1 MALFARPASRLLRGL
16 VAAGVIATGL
26 LCAVTPASATKIQ
39 KVVSPSGIEAWL
51 VEEHA
56 VPMVAVTFA
65 FEGGSSHDPAGR
77 EGRANLL
84 STLLDEGAGDIP
96 SAEFQT
102 KLEDLA
108 IELSFRDDPD
118 RFYGSMKTLSE
129 NRDEAFR
136 LLALA
141 LQKPRF
147 DNEAVERMRVQ
158 VIAGLRNASKNPES
172 IASKLWGETI
182 FPGHP
187 YGRPSE
193 GTEAS
198 VTAITVDDIRAAHR
212 AIFTRHGLKIAVVG
226 DIDAKTLAGK
236 IDELFAAL
244 PAEGGL
250 PPVADVLAKAGVRA
264 DRVLPV
270 PQASVRFGG
279 PGLKR
284 NDPDFITAYV
294 VSHILGGGTFSSRL
308 HVEVREKRGLAYTV
322 AVGLAP
328 YAHTGAVIGH
338 VGTAAEKV
346 DETIRIIEG
355 EFARMRDAGPTDA
368 ELTEAKAYLIGS
380 YPLRFDTSDKIAGS
394 LLAIQVDDLGI
405 DYIDKRNGLIEAV
418 TLDDAKRVAKRL
430 FGAPL
435 SVVVVGPKTEK

>member
-1 MALFARPASRLLRGL
+1 MALFARSVSRLARGL
-16 VAAGVIATGL
+16 AVAGLFAAGL
-26 LCAVTPASATKIQ
+26 LAAATPASATRIQ

-51 VEEHA
+51 VEEHT
-56 VPMVAVTFA
+56 VPMIALSFA
-65 FEGGSSHDPAGR
+65 FQGGSAHDPVGR

-108 IELSFRDDPD
+108 IELSFRDDAD

-147 DNEAVERMRVQ
+147 DGEAIERMRVQ
-158 VIAGLRNASKNPES
+158 IIAGLRNAAKNPES
-172 IASKLWGETI
+172 VASKLWGETL

-198 VTAITVDDIRAAHR
+198 VAAITGDDIRAAHR
-212 AIFTRHGLKIAVVG
+212 AIFTRKGLKIAVVG
-226 DIDAKTLAGK
+226 DIDAATLAGK
-236 IDELFAAL
+236 IDDLFAAL
-244 PAEGGL
+244 PEKGDLPAVAE
-250 PPVADVLAKAGVRA
+250 VTAKAGARA
-264 DRVLPV
+264 EKALAV

-284 NDPDFITAYV
+284 DDPDFIPAYV
-294 VSHILGGGTFSSRL
+294 VAHILGGGTFSSHL

-322 AVGLAP
+322 GAGLAP
-328 YAHTGAVIGH
+328 AAHTGTIVGH

-346 DETIRIIEG
+346 GETVKIIEG
-355 EFARMRDAGPTDA
+355 EFARMRDEGPTDA
-368 ELTEAKAYLIGS
+368 ELKEAKAYLIGS

-405 DYIDKRNGLIEAV
+405 DYIDRRNGLIEAV
-418 TLDDAKRVAKRL
+418 TLDDAKRVAKRI